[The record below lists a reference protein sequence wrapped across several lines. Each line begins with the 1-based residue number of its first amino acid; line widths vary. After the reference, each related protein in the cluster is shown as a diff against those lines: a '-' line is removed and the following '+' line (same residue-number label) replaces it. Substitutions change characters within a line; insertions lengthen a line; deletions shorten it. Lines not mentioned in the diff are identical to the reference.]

1 MKSYQAFQDAP
12 GAPQNVSETAKSNL
26 NSCGY
31 RVFGELGSPW
41 EAFWTPLGPLGAF
54 WTPPTLLQGVP
65 GIRMRS
71 KSTSDSVLDVRRRS
85 VGFLK
90 LGARNASCD
99 HLAQQDSWPL
109 TKIAGPLLT

>member
-41 EAFWTPLGPLGAF
+41 EAFWTPLGPLG
-54 WTPPTLLQGVP
+54 
-65 GIRMRS
+65 GIL
-71 KSTSDSVLDVRRRS
+71 DSP
-85 VGFLK
+85 
-90 LGARNASCD
+90 N
-99 HLAQQDSWPL
+99 
-109 TKIAGPLLT
+109 IA

>member
-41 EAFWTPLGPLGAF
+41 EAFWTPLGSLG
-54 WTPPTLLQGVP
+54 
-65 GIRMRS
+65 GIL
-71 KSTSDSVLDVRRRS
+71 DSPNIAPRIRWDPYEKQVNIGQRARRS
-85 VGFLK
+85 QEVGGFLK
-90 LGARNASCD
+90 AWSAKCFM
-99 HLAQQDSWPL
+99 
-109 TKIAGPLLT
+109 

>member
-41 EAFWTPLGPLGAF
+41 EGTNEP
-54 WTPPTLLQGVP
+54 
-65 GIRMRS
+65 
-71 KSTSDSVLDVRRRS
+71 
-85 VGFLK
+85 K
-90 LGARNASCD
+90 LA
-99 HLAQQDSWPL
+99 
-109 TKIAGPLLT
+109 IVV

>member
-41 EAFWTPLGPLGAF
+41 EAFWTPLGPLG
-54 WTPPTLLQGVP
+54 
-65 GIRMRS
+65 GILDPQHCLNNT
-71 KSTSDSVLDVRRRS
+71 STSHTLH
-85 VGFLK
+85 FL
-90 LGARNASCD
+90 LYLFIITS
-99 HLAQQDSWPL
+99 SPL
-109 TKIAGPLLT
+109 TISLTQHIINNTSTLRFAAIQVL